1 MLNGQAIAVVV
12 IAIVGAVGTAMWG
25 WFSVHGDLRNR
36 DGTTLSTRES
46 WNHIIGLL
54 SYFVLGL
61 VVSGVLSV
69 IVIAAVDDLLDHVA
83 GHHDSELVNEH

>member
-1 MLNGQAIAVVV
+1 MLVLNGQAIAVVV

-25 WFSVHGDLRNR
+25 WFSSVHGDLRNR

-69 IVIAAVDDLLDHVA
+69 IVIASISAV
-83 GHHDSELVNEH
+83 G